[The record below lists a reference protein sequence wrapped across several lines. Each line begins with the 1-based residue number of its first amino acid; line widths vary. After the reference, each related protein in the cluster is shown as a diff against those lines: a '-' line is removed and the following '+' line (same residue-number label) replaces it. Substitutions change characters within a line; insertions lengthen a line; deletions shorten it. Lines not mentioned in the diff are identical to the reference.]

1 MVLVVPKLRIGYNV
15 MKEIDIT
22 FKTMFSELEQRSL
35 DASFATEFST
45 DGNFVKQTSKE
56 RDFWYFQIRTDGVPH
71 RKYVGPTSDEEI
83 TKRVQ
88 AFKEIKNDLKS
99 RRQLVS
105 TLTRTARLPRPETF
119 TGDVVEVLGNAGFF
133 RLRGVLVGTVAFQCY
148 SGLLGVKL
156 PIIAMQTGDADFAQF
171 HCISAA
177 VGDSMPPMLGL
188 LKELDGTFRETPYQ
202 NDGRFTTQYENAKRY
217 KVEFLTPNRGSNEL
231 SGNASPM
238 PALGGASAQPLRFLD
253 FLIHEPIRTVLL
265 HKSGV
270 PVTIPAPE
278 RFAVHK
284 MIVSTRRRNDA
295 SGYSKRDKDLLQA
308 KALIEA
314 LIQTRREGDL
324 AMVFSEAWNRGP
336 AWKEALTIA
345 RATFDADAKEKFSEA
360 LREGLD
366 QIGESPAGYGFE
378 KNGFK
383 P

>member
-1 MVLVVPKLRIGYNV
+1 
-15 MKEIDIT
+15 
-22 FKTMFSELEQRSL
+22 MFSELEQRSL
-35 DASFATEFST
+35 DGSFATEFSM
-45 DGNFVKQTSKE
+45 DGNFVKQTSKNKE
-56 RDFWYFQIRTDGVPH
+56 FWYFQTRTDGVAH
-71 RKYVGPTSDEEI
+71 RKYVGPRSDEEI

-88 AFKEIKNDLKS
+88 AFNEIKNDLKS

-105 TLTRTARLPRPETF
+105 TLTRIAGLPTPERF

-171 HCISAA
+171 HSVSTA
-177 VGDSMPPMLGL
+177 VSDSMPPMSDL
-188 LKELDGTFRETPYQ
+188 LKELDATFREIPYQ
-202 NDGRFTTQYENAKRY
+202 NDGRYTTQYENAKRY
-217 KVEFLTPNRGSNEL
+217 KVEFLTPNRGRDEL

-253 FLIHEPIRTVLL
+253 FLIHEPIRTVML

-295 SGYSKRDKDLLQA
+295 SGYSKRDKDLMQA
-308 KALIEA
+308 KGLIEA
-314 LIQTRREGDL
+314 LVQTRREGDL
-324 AMVFSEAWNRGP
+324 AMAYSEAWNRGT

-345 RATFDADAKEKFSEA
+345 TATFTAGEKEKLSEA

-366 QIGESPAGYGFE
+366 QIGESHADYGFATDSL
-378 KNGFK
+378 K